1 MTKVSIVIRTKN
13 EERWIEA
20 CLKEVFN
27 QTHDNFEV
35 IIVDNESTDKTIKKA
50 KSFPVKVLSLASFTP
65 GRAINL
71 GVSESKGEII
81 VILSGHC
88 IPVNNKWLQ
97 NLISD
102 LDDPNVAGVY
112 GRQEPM
118 SFSSDSDKRDL
129 VTVFGLDKKIQIKDP
144 FFHNANS
151 AVRKKFLDNFPFD
164 EEVTNVEDRVWGME
178 VIKNGYK
185 IIYEPLA
192 SVYHYHGI
200 NHNMNPS
207 RTRNVVRILE
217 SIGKENSNL
226 NPKYLSSFESSSLK
240 ITAFIPTIGDLEMC
254 DDTPFIYY
262 TIKRALE
269 AKHVNKVVVLTDNKK
284 TATTCKNL
292 GAEVP
297 FLRPSKLSLPT
308 SSIQDILK
316 YGVLQL
322 RELNYQ
328 TDLCVVL
335 YKNYPFRSSSFID
348 DLIERFIRE
357 GADCMLPMK
366 DEGRA
371 IWKKSNEDVETIN
384 PFMPRDLKKDQFLVS
399 HFGLGFITYA
409 QHVIDGSLGFDK
421 KVYSYPLYDTL
432 SSLEIRDKETIS
444 SVSVLLKKFMNR

>member
-13 EERWIEA
+13 EERWIES

-27 QTHDNFEV
+27 QTYNNFEV
-35 IIVDNESTDKTIKKA
+35 IIVDNESTDQTIVKA
-50 KSFPVKVLSLASFTP
+50 ESFPVKVLSLTNFTP

-88 IPVNNKWLQ
+88 IPVNDKWLQ
-97 NLISD
+97 NLISN
-102 LDDPNVAGVY
+102 LDAPDVAGVY

-118 SFSSDSDKRDL
+118 SFSSDNDKRDL
-129 VTVFGLDKKIQIKDP
+129 ITVFGLDKKIQKKDP

-200 NHNMNPS
+200 NHNMHPN

-217 SIGKENSNL
+217 SIGKENSKI
-226 NPKYLSSFESSSLK
+226 NPKYLRSFDSSSLK
-240 ITAFIPTIGDLEMC
+240 ITVFIPSIGDLEMC
-254 DDTPFIYY
+254 EDTPFIFY

-284 TATTCKNL
+284 TATICKQL

-297 FLRPSKLSLPT
+297 FLRPPNLSSPN
-308 SSIQDILK
+308 SSIQDVLK

-322 RELNYQ
+322 REMNYQ

-335 YKNYPFRSSSFID
+335 YKNYPFRTTSFID

-357 GADCMLPMK
+357 GADCMIPMK

-371 IWKKSNEDVETIN
+371 IWKKSNENVQTIN
-384 PFMPRDLKKDQFLVS
+384 PFMPRNLKKDQFLVS
-399 HFGLGFITYA
+399 HFGLGFVTHA
-409 QHVIDGSLGFDK
+409 QYIIDGSLGFDK

-432 SSLEIRDKETIS
+432 SSLEIRDKDTIS
-444 SVSVLLKKFMNR
+444 SISVFLKKYMN

>member
-13 EERWIEA
+13 EERWIET
-20 CLKEVFN
+20 CLKGVFN
-27 QTHDNFEV
+27 QTYDNFEV
-35 IIVDNESTDKTIKKA
+35 IIIDNESTDKTIIKA
-50 KSFPVKVLSLASFTP
+50 ESFPVKVLSLNNFTP

-88 IPVNNKWLQ
+88 IPVNNKWLE

-102 LDDPNVAGVY
+102 LDEPDVAGVY

-118 SFSSDSDKRDL
+118 SFSSDNDKRDL

-164 EEVTNVEDRVWGME
+164 EDVTNVEDRVWGME
-178 VIKNGYK
+178 VIKNGFK

-217 SIGKENSNL
+217 SIGKENSNE
-226 NPKYLSSFESSSLK
+226 NPKYVSSFDSSSLK
-240 ITAFIPTIGDLEMC
+240 ITAFIPSIGDLEMC
-254 DDTPFIYY
+254 EETPFIYY

-269 AKHVNKVVVLTDNKK
+269 AKHVNRVVVLTDNKK
-284 TATTCKNL
+284 TATICKKL

-297 FLRPSKLSLPT
+297 FLRPPKLSSPT
-308 SSIQDILK
+308 SLIQDVLK

-322 RELNYQ
+322 LEMNYH

-335 YKNYPFRSSSFID
+335 YKNYPFRTSSFID

-357 GADCMLPMK
+357 GADCMIPMK

-371 IWKKSNEDVETIN
+371 IWKKSNEDVQTIN

-399 HFGLGFITYA
+399 HFGLGFITHA
-409 QHVIDGSLGFDK
+409 QYIIDGSFGFDK

-444 SVSVLLKKFMNR
+444 SVSMLLKKYMS